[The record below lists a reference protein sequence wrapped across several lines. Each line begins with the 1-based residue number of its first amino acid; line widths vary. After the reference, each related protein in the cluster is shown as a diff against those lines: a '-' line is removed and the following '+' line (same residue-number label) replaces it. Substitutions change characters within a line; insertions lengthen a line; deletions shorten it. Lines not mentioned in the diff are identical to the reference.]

1 MAPCVWSVKVNGL
14 MKMSE
19 LPADGHERWMA
30 LEGGEDGAL
39 SNRPLR
45 SRFAAIGASVPER
58 RLTTHDLMATTR
70 HRTRIDLERLT
81 GIRERHIAADGED
94 SYTLALDAAQ
104 DALAHANCGAEDL
117 DVLIVSSITRHV
129 GGLGIQLE
137 PPVSVAL
144 KEAVGARNAV
154 SFDLSNAC
162 AGMMTGVF
170 ILNDMIRQGRISRGM
185 VVSGEYISHLGS
197 NAAREV
203 RTILSNQLASLT
215 LGDAGAAAIL
225 ERAPEDAAGIEVA
238 GFTTLSEHSRL
249 CTAAPAKIGPG
260 MTMHTDARAIHKF
273 AIEASPA
280 LLQEALERAGL
291 ELDEIDYL
299 IPHQTSVRAIKQ
311 GGKDLLERWGTAP
324 KHWVVTVDEFGNT
337 ASTTHFVALSKYL
350 REGRFVPED
359 RVLLLSLA
367 SGLEVGIVIF
377 KIDELAGRYGHDH

>member
-1 MAPCVWSVKVNGL
+1 MEKSETSVNGREHW
-14 MKMSE
+14 MAME
-19 LPADGHERWMA
+19 GGADGA
-30 LEGGEDGAL
+30 PSGGL
-39 SNRPLR
+39 FT

-58 RLTTHDLMATTR
+58 RMSTDELMASTR

-81 GIRERHIAADGED
+81 GIREHLVAGEGED

-104 DALAHANCGAEDL
+104 DALANADCGAEDL
-117 DVLIVSSITRHV
+117 DVLIVSSISHHV
-129 GGLGIQLE
+129 GGLRPQLE

-144 KEAVGARNAV
+144 KEAIGARSAI
-154 SFDLSNAC
+154 SFDLTNAC

-170 ILNDMIRQGRISRGM
+170 VLNDMIRQGRIRRGM
-185 VVSGEYISHLGS
+185 VVSGEYISHLGG
-197 NAAREV
+197 NAAQEV
-203 RTILSNQLASLT
+203 RTVMSDQLASLT

-225 ERAPEDAAGIEVA
+225 ERAPEGAAGIEVA

-249 CTAAPAKIGPG
+249 CMATPAKIGPG
-260 MTMHTDARAIHKF
+260 ESMHTDARAIHKF

-280 LLQEALERAGL
+280 LLQEALDQLGL
-291 ELDEIDYL
+291 ELGDIDYL

-311 GGKDLLERWGTAP
+311 GMKDLSEQWGMAP
-324 KHWVVTVDEFGNT
+324 RNWVVTVDEFGNT
-337 ASTTHFVALSKYL
+337 ASTSHFVALWKYL

-377 KIDELAGRYGHDH
+377 KIDQLVGH